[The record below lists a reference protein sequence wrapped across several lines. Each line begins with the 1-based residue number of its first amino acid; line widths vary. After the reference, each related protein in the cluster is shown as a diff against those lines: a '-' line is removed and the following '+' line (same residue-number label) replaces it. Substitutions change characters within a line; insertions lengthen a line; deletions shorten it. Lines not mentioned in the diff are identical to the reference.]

1 MRGLHLIKPLAS
13 EASITVAWWPAG
25 KGKFVMVMNSD
36 EVENE
41 DAVVTYEGMWANG
54 KRNGV
59 GTLMYDADG
68 KERYEGEWL
77 DDLRHGTGI
86 MYYRT
91 GNVYRGGWRYGKQH
105 GQGQMMWYTKNEVY
119 MGGWKEGLQ
128 DGKGEHVWFIDVNNG
143 TQFQTQNR
151 YKGGWSRGLKEGN
164 GVFEYADGS
173 KYSGEWANDKKDGE
187 GTYVYPDGKS
197 YVGTFKED
205 RMMGERK
212 IREAPPGAE
221 IVLSIDDLL
230 ANAENPQQELAQIK
244 NTLLQYLSELKQIF
258 RYYSQP
264 AQSEAAGKMTQAMHA
279 PTGPGA
285 MGRGS
290 STAGHVSLI
299 KLTGTQSQ
307 QLIDNAFAMSMLDFW
322 KFAKECHIPDARLS
336 IAEID
341 RIFLAAERSEEKSG
355 APGEG
360 NASHV
365 HNPSKKLIFR
375 QFVDGVV
382 RLADYKYNDLLPVSR
397 RLSHALYHNILPY
410 ACQDLADDIKQC
422 MESSDFASLMLKV
435 EPGLRL
441 HFSKL
446 AAPKDT
452 LRLRSL
458 LDLLRR
464 RGLIDAK
471 LTHSQVVNMYYRSVS
486 GDVLYV
492 EANAMNIDSEMIFEE
507 FLEVMLRIGEIRA
520 RNGGMGDTSTNKGF
534 VEMASS
540 LLNSFIEVGV
550 KTEGMPPAPP
560 PTVPVQLPG
569 RLNQKQGRHPMINVS

>member
-1 MRGLHLIKPLAS
+1 MI
-13 EASITVAWWPAG
+13 
-25 KGKFVMVMNSD
+25 SD
-36 EVENE
+36 EVMNE

-54 KRNGV
+54 KRNGA

-68 KERYEGEWL
+68 KEKYEGEWL

-91 GNVYRGGWRYGKQH
+91 GNVYQGGWRFGMQH
-105 GQGQMMWYTKNEVY
+105 GHGQMMWYTKNEVY
-119 MGGWKEGLQ
+119 MGEWREGRQ
-128 DGKGEHVWFIDVNNG
+128 HGKGEHVWFVDVNNG

-151 YKGGWSRGLKEGN
+151 YKGGWVGGLKEGS

-173 KYSGEWANDKKDGE
+173 RYSGGWVNDKKDGE

-197 YVGTFKED
+197 YVGVFKED
-205 RMMGERK
+205 RMVGERE
-212 IREAPPGAE
+212 IVEGPPGAE

-230 ANAENPQQELAQIK
+230 VHAENPQQELLQIK

-264 AQSEAAGKMTQAMHA
+264 PQAEVAGKMTQAMNA
-279 PTGPGA
+279 PMGPGSI
-285 MGRGS
+285 GKGVVGG
-290 STAGHVSLI
+290 GHVSLI

-322 KFAKECHIPDARLS
+322 KFAKECHLPDARLS

-341 RIFLAAERSEEKSG
+341 RIFIAAERVDAKPSSG
-355 APGEG
+355 GG
-360 NASHV
+360 GDASHV

-382 RLADYKYNDLLPVSR
+382 RLADYKYSDLLPVSR

-422 MESSDFASLMLKV
+422 MESSDFTALMHRL

-458 LDLLRR
+458 LDLFRR
-464 RGLIDAK
+464 RGYIDQK
-471 LTHSQVVNMYYRSVS
+471 LTYSQVVNMYYRSVS

-507 FLEVMLRIGEIRA
+507 FLEVMLRTGEIRT
-520 RNGGMGDTSTNKGF
+520 RNAGMGESIMSTNKGF
-534 VEMASS
+534 VEMAST
-540 LLNSFIEVGV
+540 LLGNFIENGV
-550 KTEGMPPAPP
+550 KNEGMPPAPP
-560 PTVPVQLPG
+560 PMVPAHLPG
-569 RLNQKQGRHPMINVS
+569 KTNQKQGRHPIIHVS